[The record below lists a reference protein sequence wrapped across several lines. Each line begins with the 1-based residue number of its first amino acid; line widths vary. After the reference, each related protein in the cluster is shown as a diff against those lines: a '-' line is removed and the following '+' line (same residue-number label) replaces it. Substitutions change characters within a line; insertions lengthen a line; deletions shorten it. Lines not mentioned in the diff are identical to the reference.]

1 MTVSIIVALAFCLV
15 GVISLLWSLFSKK
28 LVNKPKKFIVASAL
42 VYLTGVI
49 TILCI
54 TLFYEKAGLRFT
66 VFADVLV
73 TAVFISS
80 AFFIVQFDVACK
92 NLISSKVKGDSDGPK
107 DKD

>member
-66 VFADVLV
+66 VFADVFGYSRFYL
-73 TAVFISS
+73 FR
-80 AFFIVQFDVACK
+80 FFYCSI
-92 NLISSKVKGDSDGPK
+92 
-107 DKD
+107 

>member
-66 VFADVLV
+66 VF
-73 TAVFISS
+73 ISS

-92 NLISSKVKGDSDGPK
+92 NLISSKAKGDSDGPK